1 MTNTPTPT
9 PTGTVPVV
17 QCLGYEINAYNATS
31 GGTIFSFN
39 GCCGNNGETSIHLY
53 VDDPQPIVICSTTEP
68 TQSGGGSVDPPEA
81 CPTCT

>member
-39 GCCGNNGETSIHLY
+39 GCCGNNGETSIHMY
-53 VDDPQPIVICSTTEP
+53 VDDDPIVICSTTEP
-68 TQSGGGSVDPPEA
+68 TQSGGGSVGSPEA